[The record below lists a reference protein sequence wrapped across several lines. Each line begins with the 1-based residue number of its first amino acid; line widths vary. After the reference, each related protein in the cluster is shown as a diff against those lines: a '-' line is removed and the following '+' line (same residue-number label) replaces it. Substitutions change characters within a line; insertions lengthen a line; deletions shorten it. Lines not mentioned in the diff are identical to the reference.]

1 MILHTL
7 DLRRYLVARI
17 IERGGE
23 VTTAELV
30 HDLTVAGFEVA
41 GRPGKTVSD
50 ALRAELARHR
60 IVRVERGVYAEA
72 AIPRST
78 RYRILAVAR
87 ALRSDA
93 VLSHC
98 RETPPAGC
106 LTTVRQAAVQQT

>member
-7 DLRRYLVARI
+7 DLRRYLVACI

-23 VTTAELV
+23 ATTADLV
-30 HDLTVAGFEVA
+30 GDLRDAGFGVA

-93 VLSHC
+93 VLSHT
-98 RETPPAGC
+98 RETPPVDRP
-106 LTTVRQAAVQQT
+106 TTVRHGHALPS